1 MNDRDI
7 EMLGV
12 GMDLGIYVAAKLA
25 SEGLQTSPEG
35 WERISK
41 KFAANVEA
49 QMGVPAEDLAL
60 MVQPVIDSARNQ
72 IGNAE
77 S

>member
-1 MNDRDI
+1 VNMRDI
-7 EMLGV
+7 DMLGV

-25 SEGLQTSPEG
+25 SEGLQTSPQG
-35 WERISK
+35 WESISK
-41 KFAANVEA
+41 KFGANVEA
-49 QMGVPAEDLAL
+49 QTGVPVEDLAL

-72 IGNAE
+72 IRNAR